1 MGCRT
6 ARLVPGGGAVSDGT
20 DLRELLS
27 VSGWYRRPSAI
38 TGWPGSVTWC
48 IPEHSQHG
56 TSISKVLKDFVHD
69 RVEVLHVSHFERTP
83 PMLSFCHFFEPARQ
97 AYQGDSSS
105 WRTLTIVK
113 VDKLN
118 SKLYTYT

>member
-1 MGCRT
+1 M
-6 ARLVPGGGAVSDGT
+6 VPISANFSPYRAGIERNRPLPAG
-20 DLRELLS
+20 
-27 VSGWYRRPSAI
+27 SGSI
-38 TGWPGSVTWC
+38 TWC

-113 VDKLN
+113 RLTN
-118 SKLYTYT
+118 STRSCTPIRERLLEVAEKVN